1 MILGVGH
8 KMIPILTASTP
19 EEERRS
25 RRRSWVLNSGT
36 IGLFIALVTR
46 SRWVSLVALFVI
58 LGFASALHRLT
69 RPWREGKPLR
79 TDWSTRHVL
88 AAFGFLVLAL
98 ALGMGL
104 ALGIFGEGAVAA
116 RAAVTYGFL
125 GLVGWISL
133 MIVGMSYRVI
143 PLLVGLHRY
152 SPLLHDPPVPKVA
165 DLYST
170 RWQIGSYSLL
180 VTGIGLTAVTLFAQ
194 SLTGLRA
201 GLALISG
208 GLVLFEANMV
218 QVFAHLP
225 YPTHAGDH
233 TER

>member
-1 MILGVGH
+1 
-8 KMIPILTASTP
+8 
-19 EEERRS
+19 
-25 RRRSWVLNSGT
+25 
-36 IGLFIALVTR
+36 
-46 SRWVSLVALFVI
+46 
-58 LGFASALHRLT
+58 
-69 RPWREGKPLR
+69 
-79 TDWSTRHVL
+79 VL

-143 PLLVGLHRY
+143 PLLVWLHRY

-201 GLALISG
+201 GLALIGG